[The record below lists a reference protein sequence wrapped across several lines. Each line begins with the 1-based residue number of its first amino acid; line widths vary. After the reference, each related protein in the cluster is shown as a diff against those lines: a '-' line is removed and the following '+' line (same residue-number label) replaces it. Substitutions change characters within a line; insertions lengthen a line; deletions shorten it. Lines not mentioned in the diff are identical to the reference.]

1 MHSEGI
7 LTSPCTYEAG
17 FISRTAPGS
26 GSGNDAGLSSLATAS
41 SITRTAARRASW
53 AASCSPATVSDQM
66 GQESPEG
73 GGSPSPRSTRE

>member
-41 SITRTAARRASW
+41 SITRVSAQAGTGWVGPIPHPHPPGPVASL
-53 AASCSPATVSDQM
+53 SPDPRVIRD
-66 GQESPEG
+66 PK
-73 GGSPSPRSTRE
+73 PSL